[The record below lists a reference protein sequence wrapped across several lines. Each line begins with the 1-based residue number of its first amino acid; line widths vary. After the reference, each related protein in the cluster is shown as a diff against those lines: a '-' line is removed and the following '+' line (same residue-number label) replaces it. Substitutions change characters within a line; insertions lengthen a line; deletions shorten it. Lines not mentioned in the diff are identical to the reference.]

1 MPFIIFTMT
10 GFTYFINF
18 SIILKYFETPFWKEP
33 SRLVYKTTWEKQL
46 CYFLSSH
53 MVYPQLIKTT

>member
-33 SRLVYKTTWEKQL
+33 SRLVYKPLEKSSFVIFYQVTW
-46 CYFLSSH
+46 YIHS
-53 MVYPQLIKTT
+53 